1 MQTKFRNKDKKSCL
15 LAQFFPS
22 SYCFMTFVPAKK
34 FKQVVTAES
43 LNAAKFK
50 LQVFLNTLR
59 DFLYNCVKFYTDSA
73 WRRKKKRLLS

>member
-22 SYCFMTFVPAKK
+22 SYCFMTFVPAKN

-43 LNAAKFK
+43 LNASKIQITGIPGKYIERFFVQ
-50 LQVFLNTLR
+50 LCQV
-59 DFLYNCVKFYTDSA
+59 LY
-73 WRRKKKRLLS
+73 